1 MNKQILILFMSFL
14 TISAPAFGADILL
27 KYEFNGG
34 LFTNFENRQ
43 VSLDSDGKAQLLIRK
58 IGQPDVPVDIA
69 QLSPLALENVKKQI
83 QALDVTATLV
93 DANPTIPVMTDAPTA
108 AMTVIRDGQNT
119 LFYEVRQ
126 GHKYTLQYGE
136 GAQLIEIMQGLFD
149 LAK

>member
-1 MNKQILILFMSFL
+1 MKKQILILLFSF
-14 TISAPAFGADILL
+14 FGLSGPTLAADVLL

-43 VSLDSDGKAQLLIRK
+43 VSLDSDGKVQLLIRK
-58 IGQPDVPVDIA
+58 IGQPDAPVDIA

-83 QALDVTATLV
+83 QALDVTVTLV

-108 AMTVIRDGQNT
+108 AMTVTRDGQST

-126 GHKYTLQYGE
+126 GHKYTLQFGE